1 MMSIFPLRVAIVGL
15 ALAGSCLPTTAWT
28 ADAGIPSPPQIT
40 DLALRDGGVL
50 VGQVVNDKNTPQRG
64 MRVSLR
70 DSQDRE
76 VATAITNRRGFF
88 TMSGIRGG
96 VYQLVTRRGRQVY
109 RIWPPDTAP
118 PSAQQTVRLVV
129 NGEGTT
135 GDPAMGTLV
144 GAGVATAICVPVLYG
159 SIKQPASP

>member
-1 MMSIFPLRVAIVGL
+1 MMSIFPMRVAIVAL
-15 ALAGSCLPTTAWT
+15 ALAGLCQPTTA
-28 ADAGIPSPPQIT
+28 DAEIPSLPQIT

-50 VGQVVNDKNTPQRG
+50 VGQVVNNKNAPQRG

-76 VATAITNRRGFF
+76 VAAAITNRQGSF

-96 VYQLVTRRGRQVY
+96 VYQLVTRQGRQIY

-118 PSAQQTVRLVV
+118 PSAQQTARLVV
-129 NGEGTT
+129 NDEGRIIRAP
-135 GDPAMGTLV
+135 GAMGTLI
-144 GAGVATAICVPVLYG
+144 GAGVATAICVPVFYG
-159 SIKQPASP
+159 GIKQPASP